1 MAHMQ
6 LLLYLGLSALSG
18 MVISIMVV
26 ANTLLG
32 QATTMG
38 VSLLVNHTIGIVL
51 LTLIIIL
58 GARRPAIKGPGR
70 RAPWYL
76 YFNGLFGLA
85 ILNINYVT
93 IIATGASLAMAAAVF
108 GQSASSVLFDLTGWL
123 GMKKRTITPI
133 KAVSLAISAI
143 GIVIMANAGQG
154 GSFKAGYI
162 LLSALA
168 GVLTMTQMI
177 LNSTFAL
184 YKGPIRAAQQNF
196 IGGLVGGGV
205 LYLIFERHQTLQAIA
220 LLPSVEPLLL
230 VSGGILAVFV
240 VVSTSYVVVKIP
252 AVYSALLL
260 SSCQILMSLAID
272 TFFFDA
278 FELTLLI
285 GSLLMLVGMA
295 GNLWAD
301 TTNG

>member
-1 MAHMQ
+1 MQ
-6 LLLYLGLSALSG
+6 LALYLALSALSG
-18 MVISIMVV
+18 TVIAVMVV

-38 VSLLVNHTIGIVL
+38 VSLIINHIIGL
-51 LTLIIIL
+51 LLLSAIL
-58 GARRPAIKGPGR
+58 LLGRKRPAIRGPGR
-70 RAPWYL
+70 AAPWYL

-93 IIATGASLAMAAAVF
+93 IISIGASLAMASAVF
-108 GQSASSVLFDLTGWL
+108 GQAARSLFFDLIGWL
-123 GMKKRTITPI
+123 GIKKRTLNPTMV
-133 KAVSLAISAI
+133 VSVAICALGI
-143 GIVIMANAGQG
+143 GIMAQSGEG
-154 GSFKAGYI
+154 GSFKVGYI

-177 LNSTFAL
+177 LNSTFAT

-196 IGGLVGGGV
+196 IGGLVAGLL
-205 LYLIFERHQTLQAIA
+205 LYLLLQTDATIEAVLKTPT
-220 LLPSVEPLLL
+220 LPPLLL
-230 VSGGILAVFV
+230 ASGGLLAVFV
-240 VVSTSYVVVKIP
+240 VVATSYVVVKIP

-260 SSCQILMSLAID
+260 SAFQVLMSLAID

-278 FELTLLI
+278 FALPLLL

-295 GNLWAD
+295 GNLYGD
-301 TTNG
+301 TRRA

>member
-1 MAHMQ
+1 MQ
-6 LLLYLGLSALSG
+6 LALYLALSALSG
-18 MVISIMVV
+18 TVIAVMVV

-38 VSLLVNHTIGIVL
+38 VSLIINHIIGL
-51 LTLIIIL
+51 LLLSAIL
-58 GARRPAIKGPGR
+58 LLGRKRPAIRGPGR
-70 RAPWYL
+70 SAPWYL

-93 IIATGASLAMAAAVF
+93 IISIGASLAMASAVF
-108 GQSASSVLFDLTGWL
+108 GQAASSLFFDLIGWM
-123 GMKKRTITPI
+123 GIKKRTLNPT
-133 KAVSLAISAI
+133 KVVSLAICALGI
-143 GIVIMANAGQG
+143 GIMAQSGEG
-154 GSFKAGYI
+154 GSFKVGYI

-177 LNSTFAL
+177 LNSTFAT

-196 IGGLVGGGV
+196 IGGLVAGLLFYLLLQTDATIEAV
-205 LYLIFERHQTLQAIA
+205 LKTPTL
-220 LLPSVEPLLL
+220 PPLLL
-230 VSGGILAVFV
+230 ASGGLLAVFV
-240 VVSTSYVVVKIP
+240 VVATSYVVVKIP

-260 SSCQILMSLAID
+260 SAFQVLMSLAID

-278 FELTLLI
+278 FALPLLL

-295 GNLWAD
+295 GNLYGD
-301 TTNG
+301 TRRA